1 MVGMARRTHRLLL
14 AFVLASIGIASALDA
29 LTGSCAGLAHALPFV
44 LLVVPLLVGRY
55 FGERHLARLIGA
67 LPPPSRRRAARGQP
81 RRVYARTLPRGGC
94 LIAHSLAVRPP
105 PVRAPAAT

>member
-1 MVGMARRTHRLLL
+1 MARRTHRLLL
-14 AFVLASIGIASALDA
+14 ALVLASIGLASALDA

-55 FGERHLARLIGA
+55 VGERQLARLVGA
-67 LPPPSRRRAARGQP
+67 PPPPSRRRAARREP
-81 RRVYARTLPRGGC
+81 RPLHARTLPRGGC

-105 PVRAPAAT
+105 PV

>member
-1 MVGMARRTHRLLL
+1 M
-14 AFVLASIGIASALDA
+14 LASIGFASVLDA

-55 FGERHLARLIGA
+55 VGERRLARLIGT
-67 LPPPSRRRAARGQP
+67 PPPPRRRTARGEP
-81 RRVYARTLPRGGC
+81 RPLYARTLPRGGC

-105 PVRAPAAT
+105 PL